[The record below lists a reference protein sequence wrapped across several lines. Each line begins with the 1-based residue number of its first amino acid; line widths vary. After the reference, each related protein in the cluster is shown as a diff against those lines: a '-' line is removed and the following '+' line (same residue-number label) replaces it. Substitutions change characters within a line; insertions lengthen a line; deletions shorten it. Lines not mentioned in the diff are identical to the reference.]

1 MSTKLKVPP
10 RTKPILDP
18 DGSPGR
24 RLFEFMNS
32 IPEVGATQTPLTI
45 TWTSNEP
52 TASTNQTIANG
63 SALTST
69 ESGQAIQ
76 NINTVLT
83 NLITELKTAGIIA
96 S

>member
-1 MSTKLKVPP
+1 MSVKLVLP
-10 RTKPILDP
+10 RRTQTILDK
-18 DGSPGR
+18 DGSANKR
-24 RLFEFMNS
+24 FFDFMDS
-32 IPEVGATQTPLTI
+32 IPEIADTQTPLTI

-63 SALTST
+63 SQVTST

-83 NLITELKTAGIIA
+83 NLINELKTAGYIK